1 MGGKGPPA
9 GDLDGEA
16 LSRIGADAD
25 DKVVQQSG
33 NPFSVETTPD
43 GDFACQGSERSLGEK
58 CSEAQGDQESAS
70 TGDKSPL
77 LQKTSESAGPTL
89 RLGTACILLCIQA
102 VVLAAAAFVL
112 LRPYRDSAEAKVIAL
127 ESRVSALTSKV
138 ESLEHVRRENLWR
151 RKERLALKRENEILK
166 SRMQRNLS
174 RTNRHPF
181 EAITAST
188 GHELP
193 TKYGFV
199 IEKTIW
205 AYWYDPKS
213 CPNSGDCVL
222 PPQVQLCVETI
233 EANKGSFDFKIV
245 HRDEVKEYVSMIE
258 LPLCFDELH
267 PAQQKDALM
276 NALLA
281 RYGGVALDISSVL
294 LRPLDDMWNDM
305 VARGATF
312 RGYMYRLNGNP
323 WRHPESMAVWF
334 LMSRREGVFSTAV
347 RNQVIGM
354 GDGRDTHIYSMWY
367 TAFGDQTLTPILS
380 MFNYTL
386 PKCVDDVTVLNVQRK
401 DGRYLCP
408 EHEQRHWWKGL
419 TGPPRN
425 DTRIILEDPREG
437 PQLPFA
443 CLDMELWNVSGN
455 TWPIHDHDQY
465 WDTFPGAPMYGVRC
479 VSMGDC
485 WKDEF
490 LRRYHL
496 RSEPGKPRLLN
507 FIKMFNAGGKELR
520 KLSRAEILSR
530 KESFFYHWLKMAGL
544 SYLE

>member
-1 MGGKGPPA
+1 MASSEVAGSPEDNLQSHDGGLGFEEPEEDENEVAAPAPLQHSSSRSSFSSERRHRALLLATTCALLGTSCSCTVCALLASAILQLRRDSSCSAKMQMSAISASGIRPWLPRGQAQLLGPTPPRIKGPEMY
-9 GDLDGEA
+9 G
-16 LSRIGADAD
+16 
-25 DKVVQQSG
+25 KV
-33 NPFSVETTPD
+33 
-43 GDFACQGSERSLGEK
+43 K
-58 CSEAQGDQESAS
+58 
-70 TGDKSPL
+70 
-77 LQKTSESAGPTL
+77 
-89 RLGTACILLCIQA
+89 
-102 VVLAAAAFVL
+102 
-112 LRPYRDSAEAKVIAL
+112 
-127 ESRVSALTSKV
+127 
-138 ESLEHVRRENLWR
+138 
-151 RKERLALKRENEILK
+151 
-166 SRMQRNLS
+166 
-174 RTNRHPF
+174 
-181 EAITAST
+181 
-188 GHELP
+188 
-193 TKYGFV
+193 
-199 IEKTIW
+199 EKTIW